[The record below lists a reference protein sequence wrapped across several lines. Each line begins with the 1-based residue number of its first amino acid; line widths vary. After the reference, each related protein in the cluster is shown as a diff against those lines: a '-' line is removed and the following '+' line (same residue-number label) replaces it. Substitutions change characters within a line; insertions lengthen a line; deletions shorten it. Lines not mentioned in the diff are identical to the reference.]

1 MAVVDT
7 IKELVS
13 LIQKLDNIDL
23 QRRILA
29 VQAEALD
36 LIEQNGKLRQ
46 RVSELE
52 ELIAKRA
59 EVRSENGVYY
69 RNLEDGSREGP
80 ICSRCWNVTDKQ
92 VMLQSRFPITRPLT
106 PGMRSRCPRASKRTP
121 GLSIT
126 P

>member
-92 VMLQSRFPITRPLT
+92 VMLQSFYNQNVGATIF
-106 PGMRSRCPRASKRTP
+106 RCPECRTQAT
-121 GLSIT
+121 S
-126 P
+126 